1 MMEVMTLAIWKTSTC
16 STLPSSPALDAF
28 CGLDGLG
35 LTVTGQRIEPGT
47 AVLEC
52 RVL

>member
-1 MMEVMTLAIWKTSTC
+1 MFNATF
-16 STLPSSPALDAF
+16 SSPALDAF

-47 AVLEC
+47 AVLEPTQ
-52 RVL
+52 V